1 MLCKSEKEELYFHS
15 PFEVIRMTF
24 NKNQKTHII
33 LLPDIVKLCFVIID
47 IASSLLRIV
56 DIDADQQKRQFIRLC
71 LFYSQSFKNVVKI
84 PNSND
89 LAKLNG

>member
-1 MLCKSEKEELYFHS
+1 
-15 PFEVIRMTF
+15 MTF

-56 DIDADQQKRQFIRLC
+56 DIDCRSTIEAVHSALPFLQPKF
-71 LFYSQSFKNVVKI
+71 
-84 PNSND
+84 
-89 LAKLNG
+89 

>member
-1 MLCKSEKEELYFHS
+1 MLCKSEREELYFHS

-56 DIDADQQKRQFIRLC
+56 DIDCRSTIEAVYSAL
-71 LFYSQSFKNVVKI
+71 LFLQPKF
-84 PNSND
+84 
-89 LAKLNG
+89 

>member
-1 MLCKSEKEELYFHS
+1 MLCKSEREEIYFHS
-15 PFEVIRMTF
+15 PFEVLRMTF

-56 DIDADQQKRQFIRLC
+56 DIDCRSTIEAV
-71 LFYSQSFKNVVKI
+71 YSALPFLQPKF
-84 PNSND
+84 
-89 LAKLNG
+89 

>member
-1 MLCKSEKEELYFHS
+1 
-15 PFEVIRMTF
+15 MTF

-56 DIDADQQKRQFIRLC
+56 DIDCRSTRGS
-71 LFYSQSFKNVVKI
+71 LFGFAFSTAKVLRMWSKSQTQMILPS
-84 PNSND
+84 
-89 LAKLNG
+89 

>member
-1 MLCKSEKEELYFHS
+1 
-15 PFEVIRMTF
+15 MTF

-56 DIDADQQKRQFIRLC
+56 DIDCRSTIEAVYSAF

>member
-1 MLCKSEKEELYFHS
+1 MLCKSEREELYFHS

-56 DIDADQQKRQFIRLC
+56 DIDADQQNGEV
-71 LFYSQSFKNVVKI
+71 YSALPFLQPKF
-84 PNSND
+84 
-89 LAKLNG
+89 